1 MIWLFVYACIRLF
14 GKCPRTARPQYEADR
29 PARRAFL
36 GGTSD
41 PLIPLTPNACET
53 INPSAHTQL
62 KQAQVGEV
70 AESKIRSSAYRAPQ
84 SLFKKQRAF
93 RGQRF
98 LVTFCQD
105 KK

>member
-1 MIWLFVYACIRLF
+1 MSWLFVYACIRLF

-70 AESKIRSSAYRAPQ
+70 AESKIRSS
-84 SLFKKQRAF
+84 
-93 RGQRF
+93 
-98 LVTFCQD
+98 V
-105 KK
+105 